1 MAQQIPVGNEALFG
15 FEVPEEGGRAI
26 APDLAYRR
34 LAMVNVV
41 FSGRPDDQW
50 VLVDAGLRGTAGMI
64 EGSGAARF
72 GAGRPPA
79 AIVLT
84 HGHIDHVGALHSL
97 AQQWDV
103 PIYAHVLEHPYLNGQ
118 SAYPKPD
125 TGVGGGMM
133 SRLAALFPRGP
144 LDVSDWLRPLPADGS
159 VPSMPGWCWIHTP
172 GHAAG
177 HVSLWR
183 EADRTLIAG
192 DAFHHHGAGIRLRG
206 RHAGARVARAADVF
220 HRRFPDGRGL
230 GSAIGGAGAGN
241 RCLRPWSC
249 HARAGD
255 ARGAAP
261 ARGKLRTCRRAP
273 ARTLRHQSRSG
284 GRWLSLSWTLRFVSH
299 FC

>member
-26 APDLAYRR
+26 APDLASRR

-103 PIYAHVLEHPYLNGQ
+103 PIYAHVLEHP
-118 SAYPKPD
+118 
-125 TGVGGGMM
+125 
-133 SRLAALFPRGP
+133 
-144 LDVSDWLRPLPADGS
+144 
-159 VPSMPGWCWIHTP
+159 
-172 GHAAG
+172 
-177 HVSLWR
+177 
-183 EADRTLIAG
+183 
-192 DAFHHHGAGIRLRG
+192 
-206 RHAGARVARAADVF
+206 
-220 HRRFPDGRGL
+220 
-230 GSAIGGAGAGN
+230 
-241 RCLRPWSC
+241 
-249 HARAGD
+249 
-255 ARGAAP
+255 
-261 ARGKLRTCRRAP
+261 
-273 ARTLRHQSRSG
+273 
-284 GRWLSLSWTLRFVSH
+284 
-299 FC
+299 